1 MARDGEPTFF
11 SGFAMLTPVHAGI
24 TAVGRIAFRVGIRL
38 PMVLFLTSL
47 LVCLAPGF
55 DSDERQ
61 IDARLSTESIES
73 LRQSRAEDRNP
84 LQAYVRF
91 LRGAFHGDF
100 GYSSTFNRPVSEL
113 LSERY
118 PATFRAVGIGA
129 LTGWAA
135 AALLA
140 SCVTLFPS
148 VALRGST
155 TSLAGLLLC
164 VPSAL
169 LGFVAIVVQ
178 SSVAAAM
185 SCVVFS
191 RVFLQINT
199 LFDKASAQPHVMA
212 AEAMGLRRGALF
224 RWHIVGASRPQM
236 IAIAASS
243 ISIAL
248 GAAVPLEVICDSPG
262 LGQLAWKATLG
273 RDLSVL
279 LSVTLM
285 IAAIN
290 SVAAATTDIA
300 NKALREQA
308 S

>member
-1 MARDGEPTFF
+1 VLILAHN
-11 SGFAMLTPVHAGI
+11 AIKAI
-24 TAVGRIAFRVGIRL
+24 GRIAFRVGMRL
-38 PMVLFLTSL
+38 PMVLFLTSV
-47 LVCLAPGF
+47 LVCIAPGF

-61 IDARLSTESIES
+61 IDARLSTESIQS
-73 LRQSRAEDRNP
+73 LRQLRAQNRNP
-84 LQAYVRF
+84 LTAFIQFVG
-91 LRGAFHGDF
+91 GAVQGDL
-100 GYSSTFNRPVSEL
+100 GYSSTFNRPVWEL

-118 PATFRAVGIGA
+118 PATFRAVGVGA
-129 LTGWAA
+129 FTGWAVA
-135 AALLA
+135 VLLA
-140 SCVTLFPS
+140 SCVTLFPGF
-148 VALRGST
+148 ALRGSS
-155 TSLAGLLLC
+155 TSIAGLLLC

-169 LGFVAIVVQ
+169 LGFMAIVLQ
-178 SSVAAAM
+178 SSVASAM

-191 RVFLQINT
+191 RLFLQMNT

-212 AEAMGLRRGALF
+212 AEAMGLTRRALF
-224 RWHIVGASRPQM
+224 RWHIAGPSTPQM
-236 IAIAASS
+236 IVLGASS

-279 LSVTLM
+279 LGVTLI
-285 IAAIN
+285 IAALN

-300 NKALREQA
+300 NKVLREQA